1 MKRKEL
7 NTARAPD
14 SERYVRKV
22 GKKKKIIQK
31 SDVLEKKEKFGKKSP
46 GKVGKDFH
54 EFVSESLS
62 IKLRNKTK
70 KYKEMASLT

>member
-46 GKVGKDFH
+46 GKLEKIFTNLLARV
-54 EFVSESLS
+54 SLS
-62 IKLRNKTK
+62 SCATKRRNIRRWLR
-70 KYKEMASLT
+70 

>member
-22 GKKKKIIQK
+22 GKKKKNNPK
-31 SDVLEKKEKFGKKSP
+31 ERRVGEEGEVWKEKSRKSW
-46 GKVGKDFH
+46 KRF
-54 EFVSESLS
+54 SR
-62 IKLRNKTK
+62 IC
-70 KYKEMASLT
+70 